1 MTMTGLEMGGNLDD
15 EFRRIIGILF
25 HECMGEHSFEAP
37 FSIHVTDAGG
47 YTFSAAFVEDR
58 EQGRTR
64 LYGIKA
70 PEDENGDIAEHSLA
84 FPLRVNASD
93 HEGKTYRTIFQRI
106 Q

>member
-1 MTMTGLEMGGNLDD
+1 MTGMEMAGNLDA
-15 EFRRIIGILF
+15 EVRRIIGILF
-25 HECMGEHSFEAP
+25 QECISEHSFEAP

-47 YTFSAAFVEDR
+47 YTISAAFVEDP
-58 EQGRTR
+58 EQGEPR
-64 LYGIKA
+64 LFGIKA
-70 PEDENGDIAEHSLA
+70 PEDENGDIARHSLA

>member
-1 MTMTGLEMGGNLDD
+1 MTGMEMDGNLDD
-15 EFRRIIGILF
+15 EFRRIAGILF
-25 HECMGEHSFEAP
+25 QECVREHSFEAP

-47 YTFSAAFVEDR
+47 YTFSAAFVEDP
-58 EQGRTR
+58 EQGSPR
-64 LYGIKA
+64 LFGIKA
-70 PEDENGDIAEHSLA
+70 PEDENGDIAEHSLE

>member
-1 MTMTGLEMGGNLDD
+1 MTGLEMDGKLDA

-25 HECMGEHSFEAP
+25 HECIGEHGFDAP

-47 YTFSAAFVEDR
+47 YTFSAAFIEDR
-58 EQGRTR
+58 KHGRPK
-64 LYGIKA
+64 LFGIKA
-70 PEDENGDIAEHSLA
+70 PEDENGDIAEHSLT